1 MLEIY
6 IHMHSFDA
14 RLNSWSKKQDC
25 SNLHKAFPSDQETV
39 LTLTK
44 LKIYTAFLKRNRL
57 KGITALT

>member
-25 SNLHKAFPSDQETV
+25 SNLHIKHFH
-39 LTLTK
+39 LTRK
-44 LKIYTAFLKRNRL
+44 QSWP
-57 KGITALT
+57 